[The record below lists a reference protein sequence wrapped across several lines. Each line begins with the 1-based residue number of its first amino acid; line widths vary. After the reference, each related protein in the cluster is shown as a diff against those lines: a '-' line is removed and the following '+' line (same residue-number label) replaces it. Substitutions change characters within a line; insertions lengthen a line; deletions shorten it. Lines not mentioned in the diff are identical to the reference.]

1 MIVQKCIRLT
11 EIALFGFA
19 IIMLT
24 YAWLCHFYG
33 VVLYNPQEYFE
44 HALFWTMFYPLSI
57 LLISKFSM
65 ERFGL
70 NLIAPLAFILF
81 GAFLFFSIW
90 FLFPSFFYNNRV
102 IFWNFLTTV
111 FLFLIFTRFM
121 IGRFRTSN

>member
-44 HALFWTMFYPLSI
+44 HALFWTVFYPLSI

-65 ERFGL
+65 ERFGF
-70 NLIAPLAFILF
+70 NLIAPLTFILL
-81 GAFLFFSIW
+81 GAFLFF
-90 FLFPSFFYNNRV
+90 LFGFYSLPSSTIIELYSG
-102 IFWNFLTTV
+102 I
-111 FLFLIFTRFM
+111 
-121 IGRFRTSN
+121 S